1 MRLLLIEDDPT
12 VTKSIELMLRSGRWP
27 DWWKVKP

>member
-12 VTKSIELMLRSGRWP
+12 VAKSIELMLKREDIYVQTTELG
-27 DWWKVKP
+27 